1 MKSLL
6 LALILLGV
14 SQQSLS
20 VLFPVLTNPR
30 ITRCI
35 AGSIPGQPVL
45 QCSGDVFYA
54 ADGAALVDIVPI
66 DRPNRFNGTTLR
78 AYTVHCQ
85 SGTTH
90 PSDPRRPFGGCVF
103 RAGDFHSPVLSN
115 CRLVSVWEWDLT
127 PDSTCGVTTTWGPHS
142 GAGPGGECV
151 LFVQSTAD
159 IVTGTLHTIYGIV
172 TAEQMANSGN
182 LFCQKPLPPS
192 VTCDV
197 LLPATIDH
205 GTVGPDSSSS
215 ISVSGQVSC
224 GDNPRIGILGGG
236 RLNLAPGVT
245 TVLTARSIGPDQIQ
259 ITSDLV
265 TQGGAI
271 GDHSA
276 STVIIVSPY

>member
-1 MKSLL
+1 MKSIL

-14 SQQSLS
+14 SQQCMS

-30 ITRCI
+30 ITRCG
-35 AGSIPGQPVL
+35 AGSVPGQPVL
-45 QCSGDVFYA
+45 QCSTSVFYS
-54 ADGAALVDIVPI
+54 ADGTTLVDIEPQSN
-66 DRPNRFNGTTLR
+66 PNFNLGTTLR
-78 AYTVHCQ
+78 AYAVHCNA
-85 SGTTH
+85 GTTH
-90 PSDPRRPFGGCVF
+90 PSDQRRPFSGCQF
-103 RAGDFHSPVLSN
+103 RSDFHSPQLSN
-115 CRLVSVWEWDLT
+115 CHLKSQYTWDLT
-127 PDSTCGVTTTWGPHS
+127 PDSTCGITTTWGPHD

-151 LFVQSTAD
+151 VFAQSTAD
-159 IVTGTLHTIYGIV
+159 LVTGGLRTIYGLV
-172 TAEQMANSGN
+172 TAEQVANSGTSI
-182 LFCQKPLPPS
+182 CQKPLPPS

-224 GDNPRIGILGGG
+224 GDNPRIGFLGGG

-265 TQGGAI
+265 TQGGAT

>member
-1 MKSLL
+1 MKSIL

-14 SQQSLS
+14 SQQCLS
-20 VLFPVLTNPR
+20 VLFPVLANPR
-30 ITRCI
+30 ITSCKRG
-35 AGSIPGQPVL
+35 AIPGGPIME
-45 QCSGDVFYA
+45 CAGDVLYG
-54 ADGAALVDIVPI
+54 ADGTTLVDIVPLGN
-66 DRPNRFNGTTLR
+66 PNRFLGTTLR
-78 AYTVHCQ
+78 AYAVHC
-85 SGTTH
+85 SEGTTH
-90 PSDPRRPFGGCVF
+90 PSDTRRSFTRCNF
-103 RAGDFHSPVLSN
+103 RSDFHAPQLSN
-115 CRLVSVWEWDLT
+115 CHLVSEWGWDLT
-127 PDSTCGVTTTWGPHS
+127 PDSTCSLTTNWGPHD

-151 LFVQSTAD
+151 VFVQSTSD
-159 IVTGTLHTIYGIV
+159 LVTGTLYTIYGIV
-172 TAEQMANSGN
+172 TAEQIANSGS

-224 GDNPRIGILGGG
+224 GDNPSIGILGGG

>member
-1 MKSLL
+1 MKSIL

-14 SQQSLS
+14 SQSGVGVMHPTLN
-20 VLFPVLTNPR
+20 NPR
-30 ITRCI
+30 IV
-35 AGSIPGQPVL
+35 S
-45 QCSGDVFYA
+45 CSGSLCMRDVMYQ
-54 ADGAALVDIVPI
+54 ADGSSFVDIIPQGNP
-66 DRPNRFNGTTLR
+66 DPAGGTVLK
-78 AYTVHCQ
+78 AMGIHC
-85 SGTTH
+85 SIGASY
-90 PSDPRRPFGGCVF
+90 PPGGERPFAGCDF
-103 RAGDFHSPVLSN
+103 RVNEHAPLVTN
-115 CRLVSVWEWDLT
+115 CNLVSTDGWELT
-127 PDSTCGVTTTWGPHS
+127 PDSTCGIATSWGAHS

-151 LFVQSTAD
+151 FFVNA
-159 IVTGTLHTIYGIV
+159 VTDLVKGPLHTVLGVV
-172 TAEQMANSGN
+172 TAQDVANSGN
-182 LFCQKPLPPS
+182 SFCQKPLPPDVS
-192 VTCDV
+192 CDV

-224 GDNPRIGILGGG
+224 GDNPVISFLGGD

-265 TQGGAI
+265 TLGGAI